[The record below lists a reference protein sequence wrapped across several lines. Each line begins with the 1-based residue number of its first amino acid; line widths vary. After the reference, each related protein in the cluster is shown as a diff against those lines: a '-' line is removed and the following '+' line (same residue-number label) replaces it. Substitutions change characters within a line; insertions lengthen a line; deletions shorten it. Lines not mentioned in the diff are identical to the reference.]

1 MMETSDGAPRPRW
14 YYRPWW
20 VLLTLFLVLGPFGL
34 PLLWKSPSFSRWSKI
49 ALTVAVAAY
58 TILLV
63 EAVRI
68 AIRAA
73 IHAAVEQIDRGMDN
87 MMLLPLRF
95 DHMIRARAT
104 RDRR

>member
-1 MMETSDGAPRPRW
+1 MAPRIMETAEGAPRPRW
-14 YYRPWW
+14 YYKPWW
-20 VLLTLFLVLGPFGL
+20 VLLMLFGVLGPFGL

-73 IHAAVEQIDRGMDN
+73 IRAALEEMDQGMDN
-87 MMLLPLRF
+87 MMLPPLRC
-95 DHMIRARAT
+95 IT
-104 RDRR
+104 T